1 MVILVA
7 QPTFITISKA
17 DPPSIFNT
25 DFCNRALEPKKT
37 CPTPPTPSSL
47 DLNTL
52 LGSYY
57 EIGSTAHYKLRNELG
72 MACTHTNF
80 SLDTSASSENIVTV
94 NVLTSGVPVVQGQ
107 QTLSAL
113 TRIASLSAS
122 VCSSA
127 ARMCSMISPQ
137 SKIYDA
143 SLRVSG
149 VAQALSSS
157 NPIDASTLDQVVSTL
172 NASVGGIHS
181 HIERLS
187 RSINIATGIIASSLN
202 QGAGATAV
210 LDPVLRAVRASV
222 GVATNDVT
230 ELASLLVYNLT
241 FSSSVL
247 NQVISHLP
255 ATAENSDVRG
265 SLGDALSLINQ
276 EIDDV
281 IGQVMYI

>member
-1 MVILVA
+1 
-7 QPTFITISKA
+7 
-17 DPPSIFNT
+17 
-25 DFCNRALEPKKT
+25 
-37 CPTPPTPSSL
+37 
-47 DLNTL
+47 
-52 LGSYY
+52 
-57 EIGSTAHYKLRNELG
+57 
-72 MACTHTNF
+72 
-80 SLDTSASSENIVTV
+80 
-94 NVLTSGVPVVQGQ
+94 
-107 QTLSAL
+107 
-113 TRIASLSAS
+113 
-122 VCSSA
+122 
-127 ARMCSMISPQ
+127 MISPQ